1 MDHSRLCSQA
11 SLCHPLAMRARRGVV
26 WLPILGLVLTMVM
39 WSGNAIVSKIIM
51 REASPVLVSMLRFTL
66 AGLFFFL
73 PVFLALHRG
82 SQRFT
87 RQEWPRVIL
96 LGAFGTAGS
105 QALFMLGLN
114 LIPATEA
121 GIYQVT
127 TPVFVVL
134 IAWLWLHE
142 GLSRLRAAGI
152 VVAFLGATLLL
163 TGGGGIALGTGHP
176 LGALLMIMSD
186 ICWAWYT
193 VMSKPVMTH
202 RSPLLVLSAACL
214 VAMITLWPA
223 SALLGVLPE
232 LPSVVNWSWQAWAVM
247 AYLVFVQGTCSQW
260 LYAWTIRELGPSR
273 VSAAMY
279 LKPLFIALMAI
290 PFLGEEPTWLT
301 VVSGVL
307 ILGGVWLVNRRGQPA
322 PTAAQRVDVT
332 ASPILGQSSTSGQAS
347 QRGRSALHT

>member
-1 MDHSRLCSQA
+1 VNTSRSA
-11 SLCHPLAMRARRGVV
+11 V

-51 REASPVLVSMLRFTL
+51 REASPVLVSMLRFTF
-66 AGLFFFL
+66 AGVFFFL
-73 PVFLALHRG
+73 PVFLVLHRG

-134 IAWLWLHE
+134 IAWLWLQE
-142 GLSRLRAAGI
+142 GLSRLRLAGI
-152 VVAFLGATLLL
+152 VLAFFGATLLL
-163 TGGGGIALGTGHP
+163 TGGGGLELGTGHP
-176 LGALLMIMSD
+176 LGALFMIMSD

-214 VAMITLWPA
+214 VSMVTLWPV

-232 LPSVVNWSWQAWAVM
+232 LPSIVHWSWQAWAVM

-279 LKPLFIALMAI
+279 LKPLFIALMAV
-290 PFLGEEPTWLT
+290 PFLGEQPTWLT
-301 VVSGVL
+301 VVSGLL
-307 ILGGVWLVNRRGQPA
+307 ILSGVWLVNRRGRIAPA
-322 PTAAQRVDVT
+322 TVQRVEAT
-332 ASPILGQSSTSGQAS
+332 ATPILGHSPANGQAS
-347 QRGRSALHT
+347 QRGRSALQS